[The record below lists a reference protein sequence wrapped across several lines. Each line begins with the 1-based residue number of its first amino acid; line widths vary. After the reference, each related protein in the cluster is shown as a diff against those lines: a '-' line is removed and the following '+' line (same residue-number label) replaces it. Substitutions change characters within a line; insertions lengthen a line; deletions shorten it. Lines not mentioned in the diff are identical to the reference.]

1 MRLGIL
7 GYCSDYSFRYWFG
20 VVDICLI
27 TKWYVL
33 WQRASV
39 FGVSFFLRQGR
50 LDLFRITPPLLTE
63 RDGAK
68 TFDGEA
74 QSPIHWIDWGS
85 RTKLMCICLL
95 LRIISANIR
104 AYMRVRVCSASACVN
119 SFNLPEFELPN
130 VSFFRISRNF
140 VISWRPDSLRTPNR
154 AIRVAKK
161 LQNLATEPASDWAV
175 PFRNITQDIF
185 AACVGEKSSFTR
197 VYARWK

>member
-1 MRLGIL
+1 MI
-7 GYCSDYSFRYWFG
+7 
-20 VVDICLI
+20 DICSI

-39 FGVSFFLRQGR
+39 FGVCLFFFFAPRATWP
-50 LDLFRITPPLLTE
+50 FSHYPPLLTE
-63 RDGAK
+63 RDGTK
-68 TFDGEA
+68 TFAGEA
-74 QSPIHWIDWGS
+74 QSPIHWSDWGS
-85 RTKLMCICLL
+85 RTKFMCICLL
-95 LRIISANIR
+95 LHIISANIR
-104 AYMRVRVCSASACVN
+104 AYMRIRVRSASACVN

-161 LQNLATEPASDWAV
+161 LQNLATESASDWAV
-175 PFRNITQDIF
+175 PFRNITREIF
-185 AACVGEKSSFTR
+185 AVCVPEKSSFAR